1 MLCSFPSSSAPKPDS
16 RLRTAS
22 LRIAALL
29 LLTTACAAS
38 AQTLVRPGWAGSGLN
53 IDPWWKHAVFYNIGA
68 TPSETNQ
75 TTTFSPETDFKAL
88 TLRLDAL
95 RALGVDALL
104 LPAPHLPTLGLS
116 DSAAPNPALDDLDDL
131 IHQASRRDIRV
142 LVTLPA
148 SSVTADLS
156 AAARFWISRGV
167 AGFHLVT
174 PPETT
179 PQDAQSI
186 AQALRKITNSAIGQR
201 IVLTDLSPAASTS
214 TATPPQQLR
223 ISYNRHNSRRS
234 ENIRA
239 DRRNSSASDSA
250 SAQLVIDPRL
260 THLDPLEASNL
271 RPLLAQS
278 LQGSNLLLDFHAPA
292 PHSNAPNPYPALA
305 KAMATLLLTTHS
317 TALIDADREIQ
328 SEEIAAHEAADREI
342 ARNKTNLASN
352 LRPAATPA
360 PASLADWY
368 SQLSAL
374 HRGNATLR
382 YGNVAPLNFD
392 SQNALVW
399 VSHTT
404 LGSSLTPP
412 VVVACNLSSS
422 PLQLSLG
429 DAIKAINLRGTYLR
443 TLLRSDSAI
452 GPQDLNNVILPP
464 FGVYI
469 GELHR

>member
-1 MLCSFPSSSAPKPDS
+1 MLCSSSAPKPSS
-16 RLRTAS
+16 RLLAAS
-22 LRIAALL
+22 LRIAAFLL
-29 LLTTACAAS
+29 LATACAS

-53 IDPWWKHAVFYNIGA
+53 IDPWWKHAVFYKIGP

-75 TTTFSPETDFKAL
+75 ATAFTPETDFKAL

-104 LPAPHLPTLGLS
+104 LPAPRLPALGLS
-116 DSAAPNPALDDLDDL
+116 DSANPNPALDDLDDL

-142 LVTLPA
+142 LVTFPA

-174 PPETT
+174 PPETS

-186 AQALRKITNSAIGQR
+186 AQTLRKITSSAIGQR
-201 IVLTDLSPAASTS
+201 IVLTDFSPESSASAASP
-214 TATPPQQLR
+214 TPSLR
-223 ISYNRHNSRRS
+223 RNYNRHSSSRRS
-234 ENIRA
+234 ENLRA
-239 DRRNSSASDSA
+239 DRRNDSA

-260 THLDPLEASNL
+260 AQINQPEASNL

-278 LQGSNLLLDFHAPA
+278 LQKPNLLLDFHAPA
-292 PHSNAPNPYPALA
+292 LHPDAPDPYPALA

-328 SEEIAAHEAADREI
+328 SEEIATRQAADREI
-342 ARNKTNLASN
+342 ARNKTNPASN
-352 LRPAATPA
+352 LRATATPA
-360 PASLADWY
+360 PASLGEWY

-374 HRGNATLR
+374 HHGNATLR
-382 YGNVAPLNFD
+382 SGSVTPLNFD

-399 VSHTT
+399 VSRTT
-404 LGSSLTPP
+404 STSSLTAP

-443 TLLRSDSAI
+443 TLLRSDLAI